1 MTRSGEVCQLAPHKT
16 DKKGRKPRRLPG
28 RPKTVQ
34 GVSLAS
40 AKSTAVAGFGPPVF
54 RPRRCKA
61 GLWPQAKTGRS
72 CRLWALFPG
81 SPGKCPQLKST
92 FRSVRKATA
101 SSVPRREKAVDPGG
115 DAPASPTG
123 SPGRA
128 EAQRKALPGGRSR
141 RTRLPF
147 PVPERRLRRSATGSR
162 RVVGSAD
169 RADLCFLRFRSA
181 SGPADPETRSDP
193 KPSV

>member
-1 MTRSGEVCQLAPHKT
+1 MLLTKQTRKGE
-16 DKKGRKPRRLPG
+16 KPRRLPG

-54 RPRRCKA
+54 CPRRCKA

-81 SPGKCPQLKST
+81 SPGKCPQLKSA
-92 FRSVRKATA
+92 FRSFRKATT
-101 SSVPRREKAVDPGG
+101 SSVHWREMAVDPGG
-115 DAPASPTG
+115 DATASPTG

-128 EAQRKALPGGRSR
+128 GTERQRRKALPGGRSR
-141 RTRLPF
+141 RTRLSF
-147 PVPERRLRRSATGSR
+147 PVPERRLSRSATGSR
-162 RVVGSAD
+162 RVGGSAD
-169 RADLCFLRFRSA
+169 RADLIFLQFRSA
-181 SGPADPETRSDP
+181 SGPSDPETRSVP
-193 KPSV
+193 KPSG